1 MDFSDIILK
10 RQSCRKYDPQRKVEE
25 SKLEKILT
33 AAHFSPSACNS
44 QPYFITVCKG
54 EVAKKVAKETQKMGR
69 NGFTADA
76 DVMLVLSEN
85 DYNERAGK
93 AAEEMKNDFR
103 SLDIGI
109 LSAYITAAAAEE
121 GLGSCILGLFDN
133 DNIKEICSISGDVRL
148 CISIGY
154 PASDD
159 VLRDKVR
166 KPQDELIKILD

>member
-1 MDFSDIILK
+1 MDFSDIIIK
-10 RQSCRKYDPQRKVEE
+10 RQSCRKYDSSRKVED
-25 SKLEKILT
+25 SKLEKILL
-33 AAHFSPSACNS
+33 AARLSPSACNS

-54 EVAKKVAKETQKMGR
+54 KMAKAVAAETQKMGR

-76 DVMLVLSEN
+76 DIMLVLSEN

-93 AAEEMKNDFR
+93 AAAEMGNDFR

-109 LSAYITAAAAEE
+109 LCAHITAAAAEE

-133 DNIKEICSISGDVRL
+133 DNIKKLCSISGDVRL

-166 KPQDELIKILD
+166 KPHDEIIKILD